1 MANGFEHDLR
11 MVEVEQGTVEKYLQQ
26 GVADGKLGQTEL
38 DDISGWMDNNI
49 GDEDT
54 WAQEYM
60 GRDLQFGNLSDRV
73 ALGKALMFILHGK
86 SQAEYVE
93 YMQQH
98 HPVQVAQ

>member
-1 MANGFEHDLR
+1 
-11 MVEVEQGTVEKYLQQ
+11 
-26 GVADGKLGQTEL
+26 
-38 DDISGWMDNNI
+38 
-49 GDEDT
+49 
-54 WAQEYM
+54 M

-98 HPVQVAQ
+98 HPVPPAAE